1 MNKSEIITIA
11 ESIIKTFEKLDK
23 KNQLS
28 FASIKIAE
36 LYDQIVDE
44 FKLINSEIKIDKS
57 KHSTI
62 NRSVDSS
69 ASSIF
74 DIAVG
79 CRIIVSVLKEN

>member
-1 MNKSEIITIA
+1 MTQSEILLIA
-11 ESIIKTFEKLDK
+11 DSIIKTFEKLDK

-28 FASIKIAE
+28 FASLEIAE

-57 KHSTI
+57 KHSTL

-69 ASSIF
+69 SSSIF

-79 CRIIVSVLKEN
+79 CRIIVSVLKKN